1 MNQPVD
7 KMIALFPSPNFMN
20 WTMRRFLPLLA
31 IGLSCTFSGCGSSEH
46 SQAIRSLDANAPVT
60 LTLLHL
66 NDHHSHLDA
75 ETATLLLDTGGK
87 REEIMVE
94 RGGFPRVTT
103 AMRDLARQSPNAI
116 KIHSG
121 DASTGDLYYTLTEGK
136 ADAVMMNTVCF
147 DSFTLG
153 NHEFDNT
160 DAGVK
165 KLMGFL
171 HSGACATPMLSANV
185 HFGKS
190 SPMHGAKP
198 PESVLPSVVVE
209 RAGEKVGII
218 GLTVAGKT
226 KHSSRPNEDTIFLD
240 EAETAQ
246 KEIDRL
252 QALGVN
258 KIILATH
265 IGYRKD
271 LELAHKLSGVDVIV
285 GGDSHSLLGPAALSQ
300 YGLTPEGP
308 YPTRTT
314 DHDGKAVCITQAWQY
329 GYVVGELKVSFDA
342 LGEVEHCEGTPW
354 LLLGETFTH
363 KDHSPLSAEQT
374 AAVKNDIAKSHILRL
389 TSPDPGTTKLLAP
402 YKQTKDSLGTK
413 VVAQAASDLCL
424 RRVPGSKRDTSRS
437 TLGDVC
443 NKNTR
448 VNEHGGDI
456 QQIVA
461 EAFLQQGKT
470 FFGADLSL
478 QNGGGVRIDLPSGPI
493 TVKDVYT
500 VLPFKN
506 TLVQLNATGE
516 EIKAALEDAVDG
528 VVGPTGNTGCYPYA
542 GGLRW
547 QVDLNKSKGQRL
559 SHLELRA
566 ADGSYHPFP
575 LDKTYKV
582 ATISFLADGN
592 DSFTTLKKITGER
605 RIDVGLDYA
614 EAFLQYIERL
624 PGKTKVIPLLDRR
637 DYSTHRFIDTP

>member
-1 MNQPVD
+1 MRN
-7 KMIALFPSPNFMN
+7 IL
-20 WTMRRFLPLLA
+20 TMLA
-31 IGLSCTFSGCGSSEH
+31 IGLSCTVSGCGHHE
-46 SQAIRSLDANAPVT
+46 QNRTEPNLAPGTPIT
-60 LTLLHL
+60 LTLLHI

-75 ETATLLLDTGGK
+75 EKVPLLLDIGGK
-87 REEIMVE
+87 REDVLVE

-103 AMRDLARQSPNAI
+103 AMRELAQKSANVL

-121 DASTGDLYYTLTEGK
+121 DASTGDLYFTLTEGK
-136 ADAVMMNTVCF
+136 ADAALMNTVCF

-160 DAGVK
+160 DAGIK
-165 KLMGFL
+165 KLMGYL
-171 HSGACATPMLSANV
+171 HHSPCSTPILSANV
-185 HFGKS
+185 RFGKS
-190 SPMHGAKP
+190 SPMYGAKS
-198 PESVLPSVVVE
+198 PEAILPSVIVDRE
-209 RAGEKVGII
+209 GEKVGII

-226 KHSSRPNEDTIFLD
+226 KHSSRPNADTTFLD

-265 IGYRKD
+265 VGYKRD
-271 LELAHKLSGVDVIV
+271 QELAQKLSGVDVIV
-285 GGDSHSLLGPAALSQ
+285 GGDSHSLLGPATLTQ

-314 DHDGKAVCITQAWQY
+314 DHDGKPVCITQAWQY
-329 GYVVGELKVSFDA
+329 GYVVGELKVSFNGQ
-342 LGEVEHCEGTPW
+342 GEVQQCAGTPW
-354 LLLGETFTH
+354 LLIGDDFTH
-363 KDHSPLSAEQT
+363 RDGSPLNAKET
-374 AAVKNDIAKSHILRL
+374 AAAKADIAQSHVLRI
-389 TSPDPGTTKLLAP
+389 TTPDPGAAQTLSP
-402 YKQTKDSLGTK
+402 YKQAKEALGAK
-413 VVAQAASDLCL
+413 VVAKTADNLCL
-424 RRVPGSKRDTSRS
+424 RRVPGSKLDTSRS

-443 NKNTR
+443 NKNPR
-448 VNEHGGDI
+448 VNAHGGDM

-461 EAFLQQGKT
+461 EAFLQQGKR

-478 QNGGGVRIDLPSGPI
+478 QNGGGVRIDLPPGPI

-516 EIKAALEDAVDG
+516 EIKQALEDAVEG
-528 VVGPTGNTGCYPYA
+528 VVGPGRNTGCYPYA

-547 QVDLNKSKGQRL
+547 QTDLNQPMGHRL
-559 SHLELRA
+559 SHLEIRT
-566 ADGSYHPFP
+566 ADGSYRPFK
-575 LDKTYKV
+575 LEETYKV

-592 DSFTTLKKITGER
+592 DSFTALKNITGER

-614 EAFLQYIERL
+614 EAFLQYIEKL
-624 PGKTKVIPLLDRR
+624 PGNSKVIKPLDIQ
-637 DYSTHRFIDTP
+637 DYSTQKFVDTP